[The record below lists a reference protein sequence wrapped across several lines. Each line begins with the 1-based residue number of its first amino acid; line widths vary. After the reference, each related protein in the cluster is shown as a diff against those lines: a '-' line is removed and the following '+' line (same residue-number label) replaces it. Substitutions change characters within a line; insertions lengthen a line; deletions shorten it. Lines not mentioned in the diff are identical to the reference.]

1 MVLPNQAVTSRVIDE
16 PIRVHE
22 KGKADKPA
30 ARPTS
35 IAVITSGGDAA
46 GVNAALRSVV
56 RTAVPHGLEVYA
68 VAEGYRGL
76 VEGDGGIQQRGGTVI
91 GTARSADSAPVKDGA
106 RRRRT

>member
-1 MVLPNQAVTSRVIDE
+1 MVLPNQAVTSHVIDE

-22 KGKADKPA
+22 KGKVDKPVE
-30 ARPTS
+30 RPTS

-56 RTAVPHGLEVYA
+56 RTAVHHGLEAYS

-76 VEGDGGIQQRGGTVI
+76 VEGDGAIR
-91 GTARSADSAPVKDGA
+91 RMESADVGGILQRHRDRHGPLRGLPHP
-106 RRRRT
+106 